1 MRAIIRFK
9 IIRQVHSLVSKDA
22 DTKLKRIV
30 SYINNYDDNLYE
42 LKRKKE
48 YLGLL
53 KNIYHTI
60 PSRLNENK
68 LWNNFLNKLKSEK
81 CYHKLKKI
89 IKKNIITHDSLMCRQ
104 IIYLYYIGFDDEIGC
119 LIKRLD
125 YKLQKCN
132 EKDFKDCE
140 KYMNEDV
147 SDIIKMLYVLYH
159 YKNGKDKDYK
169 NIILYFDKYIYHSK
183 NIPMTNLKYLF
194 YFHLFYFN
202 MNYSLI
208 RIEKCL
214 ERHGHLLTSEQL
226 MFLIRYINIYLKNL
240 YLYNV
245 IKHRNDYQT
254 VCNNMNNKTNEIG
267 NDNNGNNY
275 EDENSYRNK
284 IKKEINIFINNLFRI
299 NKNEKEYFIFYNFD
313 DIEIKKNK
321 CVGNEELDMIEQDNV
336 SILKNEIN
344 ERDDNKKGNHHI
356 NDNIYFDMTNG
367 DKENVT
373 IKDNNNN
380 NNNNNKDNI
389 LYNNILYNTISSSD
403 KNYVP
408 FYIDKNQMNRK
419 NSFNSNNC
427 VNNNMEGLTIQSD
440 ENNNLC
446 NSRKVL
452 RKEKIII
459 NNIELNIYKNIYK
472 ICTKEVI
479 KNILLNKEKINID
492 ILWNSFI
499 SNLFKDEYIYIL
511 MNEIKKDN
519 KKHIVNEEEFITY
532 LKQIKLLELYDD
544 TSFITICNNF
554 FKTYIVEKKY
564 IKNLYFADRLTYYTD
579 IFCYNSFL
587 QKYILYIYKLNLERF
602 NIKILKKILSKL
614 FYFLQQNKSLI
625 NGFDKFIKS
634 LIIKIIM
641 NGSFNDIIM
650 IIYTWRQYI
659 FYKTYMNEQREK
671 EKCFESKNYYMNVFD
686 DINNVY
692 NNVNNSNN
700 WNNSNNMI
708 NFETDPH
715 FVYKDIQKKI
725 IKMLCLENIMDGNQI
740 DETKYHMNNKYVYTE
755 LYNNHMIYNNSFY
768 IQNNN
773 IFHLS
778 NTLLH
783 YMKKDYIK
791 IYEFLCF
798 RTIIEKRQMTNLMFD
813 KYFDKSMIIMTN
825 KQLIKLFSVFLNK
838 LHNTIKSGDNKF
850 NLFECVNNF
859 FHDDPMYYNMRQL
872 LKEGSDEMKV
882 DQPLNKKKNKTNNE
896 GIQKGGHNIY
906 YADNDNTYYDDNNN
920 TYYDDNDNTY
930 YDDQNVKGLN
940 KSKQNIYNNNNN
952 NNSDREQ
959 MRSNL
964 LCVSNENNADKEKT
978 FLIKK
983 KKKID
988 NNFINEEEKEFIEN
1002 KIVENKCK
1010 ESFDFLFND
1019 KDNKKKKKIISLSDV
1034 VNYKKKYAY
1043 EYLCLNNFINLLL
1056 MIIIDN
1062 YIFFDIKNLHFI
1074 NFFFQCFEYEHL
1086 LSMSIY
1092 HYFYFFH
1099 IFKNINYSHLRQK
1112 DKKEYIYSEDFF
1124 NKNKNKI
1131 MYICKEKIKNLINEH
1146 ILFNLK
1152 CGYSMTEIN
1161 KEKKKKKKKE
1171 QNETCLEQKK
1181 NVEQNETCH
1190 KQKKNVEQNETC
1202 HKQKKNVEQNQ
1213 ICLEQK
1219 NVEPNETCLEQ
1230 KNIIN
1235 FDLDCIIMLI
1245 LYNMNKED
1253 VVDIFKNC
1261 FLLSLNNYLME
1272 QQKKKKREI
1281 IFIYSNTNCSI
1292 EVDDETKMEIREIK
1306 SNDNN
1311 MKDKMASCSYNMN
1324 QLNIIPC
1331 NNFDMIRKIFD
1342 SMNKNIKYIDEFD
1355 IIKKYEFFYIHMI
1368 YKKLMCLNNKM
1379 CMDGNNFKN
1388 NDDMLKGVVDIKN
1401 NCNLKNNYACNNI
1414 MYEDDKKMYDYINH
1428 SYDYNN
1434 FNDYEKEQSD
1444 YNSFL
1449 HFLSNKKQN
1458 YEAEELLKL
1467 CTMIKMFKGN
1477 DKIKQIINKINMLF
1491 NSYNSFEFFISYLF
1505 LIILNEKKENYINQ
1519 IYKIFNEINIYLLN
1533 NNIKPYWYQLLIQ
1546 ILYLIK
1552 IKNLYSFDL
1561 LCIKYKNIANF
1572 YYQAINIKKNKLE
1585 EYQKKQ
1591 KKQKKTCTNS
1601 NINMTYYI
1609 NNGQQYNIYR
1619 SIIRKYLQTNNI
1631 SYIENIQL
1639 KDSPFIFDIYIPSK
1653 KIIFLNQDMCI
1664 FPDIFIDHLQ
1674 VYIFDTINF
1683 TICQMNERNY
1693 NILIGST

>member
-22 DTKLKRIV
+22 DNKFKRIV
-30 SYINNYDDNLYE
+30 SYINNYDDNLNE

-68 LWNNFLNKLKSEK
+68 LWNNFLNKLKTEK

-89 IKKNIITHDSLMCRQ
+89 IKKNTITHDSLMCRQ

-132 EKDFKDCE
+132 ERDFKDCE

-159 YKNGKDKDYK
+159 YKNGKDNDYK

-214 ERHGHLLTSEQL
+214 EKYGHLLSTDQL

-254 VCNNMNNKTNEIG
+254 VSNNMNNKTNE
-267 NDNNGNNY
+267 NGIENVNNY
-275 EDENSYRNK
+275 EEEYNYRNK

-313 DIEIKKNK
+313 DIEIKNK
-321 CVGNEELDMIEQDNV
+321 CAKNEELDMVEQDNI
-336 SILKNEIN
+336 SSFLKNKGVHKFEKNNIN
-344 ERDDNKKGNHHI
+344 ERDDNKKGNPHI
-356 NDNIYFDMTNG
+356 NDDMYFNMMNE
-367 DKENVT
+367 DKENVQ
-373 IKDNNNN
+373 IKDNNILHN
-380 NNNNNKDNI
+380 NI
-389 LYNNILYNTISSSD
+389 LYNNNNNSSEKSSLPFYNNTKSSLTSYNNNTFYIHEKEINRKNNMSS
-403 KNYVP
+403 KNYV
-408 FYIDKNQMNRK
+408 INNDMN
-419 NSFNSNNC
+419 
-427 VNNNMEGLTIQSD
+427 VLTPPVD
-440 ENNNLC
+440 VNNNLC

-459 NNIELNIYKNIYK
+459 NNSELNLYKNIYR

-479 KNILLNKEKINID
+479 KNILLHKEKIHID

-499 SNLFKDEYIYIL
+499 SNLFKDEYIYML
-511 MNEIKKDN
+511 MNEIKKNN
-519 KKHIVNEEEFITY
+519 KKHIVHEEEFITY
-532 LKQIKLLELYDD
+532 LKQIKLLQLYDD
-544 TSFITICNNF
+544 TLFITICNNF

-564 IKNLYFADRLTYYTD
+564 IKNLHFADRLTYYTD

-625 NGFDKFIKS
+625 NGFDKLIKS
-634 LIIKIIM
+634 LIIKIII

-659 FYKTYMNEQREK
+659 FYKTYMNKQREK
-671 EKCFESKNYYMNVFD
+671 EKSIKSNNYYMNIFD
-686 DINNVY
+686 DMNNE
-692 NNVNNSNN
+692 NL
-700 WNNSNNMI
+700 I

-715 FVYKDIQKKI
+715 FVYNDIQKKI
-725 IKMLCLENIMDGNQI
+725 IQMLCLEHTIQENKKDN
-740 DETKYHMNNKYVYTE
+740 TKYDTNNEYM
-755 LYNNHMIYNNSFY
+755 YNTFYSNHMIHNNNSSY
-768 IQNNN
+768 LQNNN

-778 NTLLH
+778 DILLY

-791 IYEFLCF
+791 IYEFLTF

-813 KYFDKSMIIMTN
+813 KYFDKSMIIMIN
-825 KQLIKLFSVFLNK
+825 KQLIKLFCVFLNK
-838 LHNTIKSGDNKF
+838 VHYSIESGDTKM

-859 FHDDPMYYNMRQL
+859 FNDDPVYYHTSQL
-872 LKEGSDEMKV
+872 LNHGGKEMKE
-882 DQPLNKKKNKTNNE
+882 QFLRGKKKINNQ
-896 GIQKGGHNIY
+896 GIRIDEDDIY
-906 YADNDNTYYDDNNN
+906 CNEDDIYCNEDDIYCNEDDIYCNEDYIYCNEDDTYCNEDDTYCNEDDTYCNEDDTYCNDDNN
-920 TYYDDNDNTY
+920 
-930 YDDQNVKGLN
+930 
-940 KSKQNIYNNNNN
+940 IHYN
-952 NNSDREQ
+952 DREHHIY
-959 MRSNL
+959 SNL
-964 LCVSNENNADKEKT
+964 LCRSNENKPDKGKKNI
-978 FLIKK
+978 FLIK

-988 NNFINEEEKEFIEN
+988 NNFINNEEKEFFEN
-1002 KIVENKCK
+1002 NIVENKCK
-1010 ESFDFLFND
+1010 ESFDFLFNHKD
-1019 KDNKKKKKIISLSDV
+1019 KKQKKIISLSV
-1034 VNYKKKYAY
+1034 VSNYEKKYPY

-1099 IFKNINYSHLRQK
+1099 IFRNINYAHLTQK
-1112 DKKEYIYSEDFF
+1112 DKKEYIYSEDLF
-1124 NKNKNKI
+1124 NKKKNKI
-1131 MYICKEKIKNLINEH
+1131 MHMCKEKIKIFINEY
-1146 ILFNLK
+1146 ISFNLK
-1152 CGYSMTEIN
+1152 SAYSRNELRN
-1161 KEKKKKKKKE
+1161 DQEKKTTKKKNLE
-1171 QNETCLEQKK
+1171 ENETCIPKK
-1181 NVEQNETCH
+1181 NVC
-1190 KQKKNVEQNETC
+1190 
-1202 HKQKKNVEQNQ
+1202 
-1213 ICLEQK
+1213 
-1219 NVEPNETCLEQ
+1219 
-1230 KNIIN
+1230 N
-1235 FDLDCIIMLI
+1235 FDIDCIIMLI
-1245 LYNMNKED
+1245 LYNMNKD
-1253 VVDIFKNC
+1253 VLDIFKNC
-1261 FLLSLNNYLME
+1261 FLLSLNNYLRE
-1272 QQKKKKREI
+1272 QKIKKKEI
-1281 IFIYSNTNCSI
+1281 VLYIYGDTICSI
-1292 EVDDETKMEIREIK
+1292 PVGDDTKIK

-1311 MKDKMASCSYNMN
+1311 RKNNMVSSSN
-1324 QLNIIPC
+1324 INKLNIIPC
-1331 NNFDMIRKIFD
+1331 NNFDMIRNTFNEI
-1342 SMNKNIKYIDEFD
+1342 NKNIKYMDEFD

-1368 YKKLMCLNNKM
+1368 YKKLMCHNNKM
-1379 CMDGNNFKN
+1379 CMDENNSINNGNLK
-1388 NDDMLKGVVDIKN
+1388 NDDMLKGVDDIKSN
-1401 NCNLKNNYACNNI
+1401 YNLKNYHAYNNNT
-1414 MYEDDKKMYDYINH
+1414 YGHKKMFGYINH
-1428 SYDYNN
+1428 YDHSNDI
-1434 FNDYEKEQSD
+1434 NDYEQEQAD
-1444 YNSFL
+1444 YKSFL
-1449 HFLSNKKQN
+1449 YFLSNKKQN

-1467 CTMIKMFKGN
+1467 CTMIKMFKGHE
-1477 DKIKQIINKINMLF
+1477 KIKQIINKIHMLF
-1491 NSYNSFEFFISYLF
+1491 NTYNNSFEFYISYLF
-1505 LIILNEKKENYINQ
+1505 LILLNEEKENYINE

-1561 LCIKYKNIANF
+1561 LCFKYKNIANF
-1572 YYQAINIKKNKLE
+1572 YEEAINIKKKKLE
-1585 EYQKKQ
+1585 EHQRKK
-1591 KKQKKTCTNS
+1591 KKTCTNS
-1601 NINMTYYI
+1601 NRNVIYYRD
-1609 NNGQQYNIYR
+1609 NEKQYNIYK
-1619 SIIRKYLQTNNI
+1619 STIRNYLKTNNI

-1639 KDSPFIFDIYIPSK
+1639 KDSPFIFDIYVPSK

-1674 VYIFDTINF
+1674 VHIFDTINF
-1683 TICQMNERNY
+1683 TIYEMNERNY
-1693 NILIGST
+1693 NMLMGET

>member
-1 MRAIIRFK
+1 MRAILRFK
-9 IIRQVHSLVSKDA
+9 IIRQVHSLLSKDA
-22 DTKLKRIV
+22 NNKFKRIV
-30 SYINNYDDNLYE
+30 SYINNYDDNLNE

-68 LWNNFLNKLKSEK
+68 LWNNFLNKLKTEK

-89 IKKNIITHDSLMCRQ
+89 IKQNTTTQDSLMCRQ

-132 EKDFKDCE
+132 ERDFKDCE
-140 KYMNEDV
+140 KYMNEDI

-159 YKNGKDKDYK
+159 YKNGKDNDYK
-169 NIILYFDKYIYHSK
+169 NIILYFDKYIYHRK

-194 YFHLFYFN
+194 FFHLFYFN

-214 ERHGHLLTSEQL
+214 EKNGHLLTTDQL

-245 IKHRNDYQT
+245 IKHRNDYQI
-254 VCNNMNNKTNEIG
+254 VSNNMNNKTNE
-267 NDNNGNNY
+267 NDTDNGNNY
-275 EDENSYRNK
+275 EDANSYKNK
-284 IKKEINIFINNLFRI
+284 IKKEINIFINNLFKI

-313 DIEIKKNK
+313 DIEIKNK
-321 CVGNEELDMIEQDNV
+321 CVRNEELDMIEQDNI
-336 SILKNEIN
+336 SFFLKNKGIHKFVKNKIN
-344 ERDDNKKGNHHI
+344 ERDDNKKKNHHI
-356 NDNIYFDMTNG
+356 NDDMYSNMMNE

-373 IKDNNNN
+373 IKHNNRNNDNILYDNLLYDNILY
-380 NNNNNKDNI
+380 DNI
-389 LYNNILYNTISSSD
+389 LYNNNSSNKSSL
-403 KNYVP
+403 P
-408 FYIDKNQMNRK
+408 FYNNNIKSSLTSYNNNTFHIHENEMNRK
-419 NSFNSNNC
+419 ISLNSNNC
-427 VNNNMEGLTIQSD
+427 VNNDMNVLTLPMN
-440 ENNNLC
+440 ENNNLS

-459 NNIELNIYKNIYK
+459 NNTELTLYKNIYR
-472 ICTKEVI
+472 ICTKEVT

-499 SNLFKDEYIYIL
+499 SNLFKDEYIYML

-532 LKQIKLLELYDD
+532 LKQIKLLQLYDD

-564 IKNLYFADRLTYYTD
+564 ITNLHFADKLTYYTD

-625 NGFDKFIKS
+625 NGFDKLIKS

-659 FYKTYMNEQREK
+659 FYKSYMNKQREK
-671 EKCFESKNYYMNVFD
+671 EKSIKSKNYYMNVFD
-686 DINNVY
+686 DMNDENL
-692 NNVNNSNN
+692 
-700 WNNSNNMI
+700 I
-708 NFETDPH
+708 NFERDPH
-715 FVYKDIQKKI
+715 FVYNDIQRKI
-725 IKMLCLENIMDGNQI
+725 IHMLCLEHTIEENKKDDI
-740 DETKYHMNNKYVYTE
+740 KYDMNNECPYKAFD
-755 LYNNHMIYNNSFY
+755 NNHMMHNNSSY
-768 IQNNN
+768 LQNNN

-791 IYEFLCF
+791 IYEFLSF
-798 RTIIEKRQMTNLMFD
+798 RTIIEKRQMNNLIFD
-813 KYFDKSMIIMTN
+813 KYFDKSMIIMIN
-825 KQLIKLFSVFLNK
+825 KQLIKLFCVFLNK
-838 LHNTIKSGDNKF
+838 VYYSIKSGDTKYNV
-850 NLFECVNNF
+850 FECVNNF
-859 FHDDPMYYNMRQL
+859 FNDDPMYYNISPL
-872 LKEGSDEMKV
+872 LNHRSKEMQE
-882 DQPLNKKKNKTNNE
+882 QPLREKKIINNE
-896 GIQKGGHNIY
+896 GVRKYEDNIY
-906 YADNDNTYYDDNNN
+906 YNDD
-920 TYYDDNDNTY
+920 
-930 YDDQNVKGLN
+930 NVKGVN
-940 KSKQNIYNNNNN
+940 NSKPKIYNNNNN
-952 NNSDREQ
+952 NNDREHIC
-959 MRSNL
+959 SNL
-964 LCVSNENNADKEKT
+964 LCLSNENNIDKEKI
-978 FLIKK
+978 FLI

-1010 ESFDFLFND
+1010 ESFDLWFNH
-1019 KDNKKKKKIISLSDV
+1019 KDTKQKKIISLSDV
-1034 VNYKKKYAY
+1034 ANYEKKYPY
-1043 EYLCLNNFINLLL
+1043 EYLCLNNFLNLLL

-1086 LSMSIY
+1086 LPMSIY
-1092 HYFYFFH
+1092 HYFYFFL
-1099 IFKNINYSHLRQK
+1099 IFRNINYAHLSQK

-1131 MYICKEKIKNLINEH
+1131 MHICKQKMKNLINEY
-1146 ILFNLK
+1146 ISFNLK
-1152 CGYSMTEIN
+1152 SGYSMIELIN
-1161 KEKKKKKKKE
+1161 DKEKKKTNVE
-1171 QNETCLEQKK
+1171 ENETCLKKK
-1181 NVEQNETCH
+1181 NVC
-1190 KQKKNVEQNETC
+1190 
-1202 HKQKKNVEQNQ
+1202 
-1213 ICLEQK
+1213 
-1219 NVEPNETCLEQ
+1219 
-1230 KNIIN
+1230 N
-1235 FDLDCIIMLI
+1235 FDMDCIIMLI

-1261 FLLSLNNYLME
+1261 FLLSLNNYLKH
-1272 QQKKKKREI
+1272 QKKKKKKDI
-1281 IFIYSNTNCSI
+1281 ILIYGDKICSI
-1292 EVDDETKMEIREIK
+1292 PVDGETKMETKEIK
-1306 SNDNN
+1306 LIDKNMKNN
-1311 MKDKMASCSYNMN
+1311 MSSSFNIN
-1324 QLNIIPC
+1324 ELNIIPC
-1331 NNFDMIRKIFD
+1331 NNFDMIRNTFD
-1342 SMNKNIKYIDEFD
+1342 KMKKNIKYIDGFD

-1368 YKKLMCLNNKM
+1368 YKKLMCHNNKM
-1379 CMDGNNFKN
+1379 CMDENKLNNNDNLK
-1388 NDDMLKGVVDIKN
+1388 NDDMLKGVDNIKN
-1401 NCNLKNNYACNNI
+1401 NYSLKHDHAYNNI
-1414 MYEDDKKMYDYINH
+1414 MYGHKEMFDYINH
-1428 SYDYNN
+1428 SYHYND
-1434 FNDYEKEQSD
+1434 FNDYEQEQAD
-1444 YNSFL
+1444 YKSFL
-1449 HFLSNKKQN
+1449 YFLSNKKQN

-1477 DKIKQIINKINMLF
+1477 EKIKQIINKINILF
-1491 NSYNSFEFFISYLF
+1491 NTYNSFEFFISYLF
-1505 LIILNEKKENYINQ
+1505 LIILNEKKENYINE

-1572 YYQAINIKKNKLE
+1572 YQEAINIKKKRLE
-1585 EYQKKQ
+1585 EYQKRK
-1591 KKQKKTCTNS
+1591 KKTCTNS
-1601 NINMTYYI
+1601 NINMIYYI
-1609 NNGQQYNIYR
+1609 NNEEQYNIHK
-1619 SIIRKYLQTNNI
+1619 SIIRNYLNTNKI
-1631 SYIENIQL
+1631 SYIENLQL
-1639 KDSPFIFDIYIPSK
+1639 KDSPFIFDIYVPSK

-1674 VYIFDTINF
+1674 IHIFNTINF
-1683 TICQMNERNY
+1683 TICEMNERNY
-1693 NILIGST
+1693 NILMGGT